1 MVLRLSRASLLLLMV
16 GSCASNVGPTHQVLA
31 STLGLPAERIS
42 APRCHDIPEEPTE
55 FGCSYR
61 ERTSGGHW
69 ERRRVMVA
77 IDGATWLVIDP
88 PMALR

>member
-1 MVLRLSRASLLLLMV
+1 MVLRLSRACLLLLMV
-16 GSCASNVGPTHQVLA
+16 GSCASNVGPTREVLA

-42 APRCHDIPEEPTE
+42 APRCYDIPEEPTE

-61 ERTSGGHW
+61 ERTSAGSW

-77 IDGATWLVIDP
+77 IDGPTWVVIDP
-88 PMALR
+88 PTPAR